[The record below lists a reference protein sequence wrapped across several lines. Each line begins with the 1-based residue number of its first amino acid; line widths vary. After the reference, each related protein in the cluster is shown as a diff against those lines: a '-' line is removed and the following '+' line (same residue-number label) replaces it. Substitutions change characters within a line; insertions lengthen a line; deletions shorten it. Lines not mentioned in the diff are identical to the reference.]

1 MSGRPALAGRPLTS
15 RPAGA
20 FIGDAPRLALSRRRV
35 TKTRRV
41 RGIGQRTKGLR
52 NGSDSTGP
60 SCSLIRADHPS
71 WSSCC
76 RGAKL
81 SRRPSVQPRHRTT
94 RVRRSCRGSRCV
106 QPGAGRRL
114 PGNARANCGNR
125 WMRPRRRDEPRASR
139 ETRVGRRPDAV
150 HRPTQ
155 LVARLSAVQFDGEG
169 DKAASRDA
177 AKQVSAR
184 FATTDEHDEQLLAR
198 RCWEATLPVH
208 PQLGP
213 SVGTGLGLRR
223 D

>member
-1 MSGRPALAGRPLTS
+1 MLPGCQTESTSECATTSPHDPGAAQLPWLPLCPT
-15 RPAGA
+15 
-20 FIGDAPRLALSRRRV
+20 RRRSSSPWE
-35 TKTRRV
+35 R
-41 RGIGQRTKGLR
+41 KGELR
-52 NGSDSTGP
+52 
-60 SCSLIRADHPS
+60 
-71 WSSCC
+71 
-76 RGAKL
+76 
-81 SRRPSVQPRHRTT
+81 QPLDAA
-94 RVRRSCRGSRCV
+94 S
-106 QPGAGRRL
+106 Q
-114 PGNARANCGNR
+114 
-125 WMRPRRRDEPRASR
+125 RDEPRASR

>member
-1 MSGRPALAGRPLTS
+1 MHLDDQERARPRRTYTTRDQA
-15 RPAGA
+15 
-20 FIGDAPRLALSRRRV
+20 RLAIFDYIECFYNPLRRHSASRCSAPTT
-35 TKTRRV
+35 TK
-41 RGIGQRTKGLR
+41 L
-52 NGSDSTGP
+52 DTG
-60 SCSLIRADHPS
+60 
-71 WSSCC
+71 
-76 RGAKL
+76 
-81 SRRPSVQPRHRTT
+81 RTT
-94 RVRRSCRGSRCV
+94 PR
-106 QPGAGRRL
+106 QPPHNHVTARPGCGAAAVAPAVSNQAPVVVSLGTQW
-114 PGNARANCGNR
+114 ANCGNR